1 MNYGLAPLTEKESV
15 HGVLIRID
23 PGARTEMHH
32 RRGCAAAGAVGY
44 LAATLPPSAA
54 CCCDVRAEI
63 LDGAC
68 QRVCAETNGS
78 NNQKTQCC
86 DCPSRISHRQK
97 DKFHGRPGDCE
108 SPKGKLPQKLAED
121 LASLNL
127 QISLGAIWSCSTET
141 VNSAGGPHRRMEEVI
156 RLGGF
161 FITRQML

>member
-1 MNYGLAPLTEKESV
+1 M
-15 HGVLIRID
+15 
-23 PGARTEMHH
+23 
-32 RRGCAAAGAVGY
+32 
-44 LAATLPPSAA
+44 
-54 CCCDVRAEI
+54 RAEI

-141 VNSAGGPHRRMEEVI
+141 VNSAGGPHPEHCLDGHWQKLLARNNCVVEKNSSSTSSHTWAASLLVS
-156 RLGGF
+156 LF
-161 FITRQML
+161 PLLFIIERARFYVPLAALLSIGVF